1 MKKLCFLLL
10 ILFSPNLLI
19 SQESQTS
26 YNLQIIVN
34 NFEKING
41 ELRVCLSDKKEEFL
55 KHCKYGKVVTVT
67 NNIVTLE
74 IENIEAGTYAVSL
87 FHDENNNGVLDTK
100 GLFEMPSEPYG
111 FSNNPSILFG
121 PPSFEKCKLS
131 LNIDKQI
138 SIKLN

>member
-1 MKKLCFLLL
+1 M
-10 ILFSPNLLI
+10 
-19 SQESQTS
+19 
-26 YNLQIIVN
+26 
-34 NFEKING
+34 
-41 ELRVCLSDKKEEFL
+41 
-55 KHCKYGKVVTVT
+55 VTVT